1 MLADSIISSRY
12 FKMRFSCDVI
22 DLSNSDSDGDIPNV
36 PLLIVSPEMRIVE
49 LEDTLNAV
57 QQERDETRRRFD
69 DALVNIACRD
79 EILAREMIS
88 LILPWILWQVTPERL
103 WPYWHGPKHWVSKY
117 WKAFI
122 SLTFIFRY

>member
-1 MLADSIISSRY
+1 
-12 FKMRFSCDVI
+12 MRFSCDVI

-69 DALVNIACRD
+69 DALINIACRD

-88 LILPWILWQVTPERL
+88 LILPWILWQVTLERL
-103 WPYWHGPKHWVSKY
+103 WPYWHGPKHWVSKSS
-117 WKAFI
+117 K
-122 SLTFIFRY
+122 